1 MSMKGESKMNEKTE
15 LSEYNYQ
22 TIGYV
27 VFQNYSLKYD
37 INNRFD
43 VIEATIDYLYKNS
56 NRRIIVSGNASE
68 AELNKNSSI
77 GKQRAETVK
86 AYMIDKGIDAD
97 RIITVDVKDKMPALM
112 TEEGTQVERL
122 SRTDILLIK

>member
-1 MSMKGESKMNEKTE
+1 MNEKTE